1 LSTKWE
7 GHLCIRGVK
16 LRGVSSSRRST
27 INAAF
32 AADVISSVE
41 EESLFKKSGDF
52 KYRLDPLLHQKTQV
66 KQQAEQS
73 LAERSRELTEEERR
87 LAEVQ
92 QHEAELLSLKE
103 RSRNELLHTGSAKQL
118 TGEEVRQRLNYLRGV
133 DQDVESAR
141 GEVFAQKQVVDES
154 QVKLIQ
160 ARQFLADCAR
170 EVEVLEKHRN
180 KQEVRHHNELERKE
194 SHELDEAA
202 THLFISKRKLT

>member
-1 LSTKWE
+1 MFK
-7 GHLCIRGVK
+7 
-16 LRGVSSSRRST
+16 
-27 INAAF
+27 
-32 AADVISSVE
+32 
-41 EESLFKKSGDF
+41 ESPQGDF

-92 QHEAELLSLKE
+92 QQEAELLSLKE

-180 KQEVRHHNELERKE
+180 KQEVRHHNALERKE

>member
-1 LSTKWE
+1 MT
-7 GHLCIRGVK
+7 
-16 LRGVSSSRRST
+16 
-27 INAAF
+27 
-32 AADVISSVE
+32 
-41 EESLFKKSGDF
+41 F
-52 KYRLDPLLHQKTQV
+52 KYRLDPLLHQKTQL

-73 LAERSRELTEEERR
+73 LAERSRELTEEEKR

-92 QHEAELLSLKE
+92 QQEAELLGLKE
-103 RSRNELLHTGSAKQL
+103 RAKNELLHTGSAKQL

-180 KQEVRHHNELERKE
+180 TQEVRHHNELERKE

>member
-1 LSTKWE
+1 MGRTSVHKGTE
-7 GHLCIRGVK
+7 TAVG
-16 LRGVSSSRRST
+16 SSSRRST

-118 TGEEVRQRLNYLRGV
+118 TGEEVRQRLNHLRGV